1 MRDGASAVSALKAAR
16 AHYAAAW
23 RANFSPRLFVAAV
36 FAGVFTRPIAT
47 HIATTLLER
56 FPRLLAEGA
65 RWSGK
70 VQPLRGVSTSGEVP
84 S

>member
-1 MRDGASAVSALKAAR
+1 MRDGAGTVAAFEAAR
-16 AHYAAAW
+16 VDYAAAW

-36 FAGVFTRPIAT
+36 FASVFTRPIAT
-47 HIATTLLER
+47 RIATTLLER
-56 FPRLLAEGA
+56 FPQLLAEGA

-70 VQPLRGVSTSGEVP
+70 VQPLRSMSTSHGVP